1 MGPGPLINPDPF
13 RALRMSLRTQILMGK
28 KRHHS
33 FHPKPVTL
41 LPTFRGEHPRS
52 TRKGHAKLPIAS

>member
-13 RALRMSLRTQILMGK
+13 RALRMSLRIQILMGK

-41 LPTFRGEHPRS
+41 LPTFRAPPGPSAADAEDEEDYDS
-52 TRKGHAKLPIAS
+52 